1 MDVQRNLKLIDAVI
15 ALREIADLV
24 KNETTAN
31 ILAVDIRRC
40 ADRLHEISLVDN
52 QVVDIINKAKQ

>member
-1 MDVQRNLKLIDAVI
+1 MTIRRNLKLIDAVI
-15 ALREIADLV
+15 ALQEIADLV
-24 KNETTAN
+24 ENETTAN

-40 ADRLHEISLVDN
+40 ADKLHKISLVDN